1 VNKHAAPAKATVQN
15 LLSVARRY
23 GTPTYAYDLS
33 GISSQVEKLKSF
45 FSSTVDI
52 LYSLK
57 ANPSLGIC
65 QFIAGAGLGADVA
78 SSGELLTALRAGFP
92 PHRIF
97 VSGPYKSPE
106 MLGLVSSLPG
116 VTLSLDSVSELHQ
129 ISNSDQAYR
138 AVLRLRPDYA
148 SDAIV
153 DTGSASRFGIP
164 CAELHQCKK
173 YLRSS
178 AIEIVGFHIFSGSQ
192 MLNAQAVIEHL
203 RGAVKLS
210 MRAADSLG
218 LSPEVLNLGGGF
230 GVPYGTNDREL
241 ELEPITE
248 ELSILVKRMFP
259 TRVVIELGRYL
270 VAQAGWYLTSVV
282 ANQTNEGR
290 QAVVVDGGTHHR
302 SDICRIGLRTKALAP
317 VVLHENR
324 ESHSAIATDVL
335 GCLCLPDDVLAEA
348 SALPQLEIGDV
359 LAFANA
365 GAYGLS
371 ASPALFLSH
380 PLPAEVLYEGV
391 TMELLRPRQTADS
404 LLKHQ
409 NLVSLSAH

>member
-1 VNKHAAPAKATVQN
+1 M
-15 LLSVARRY
+15 
-23 GTPTYAYDLS
+23 
-33 GISSQVEKLKSF
+33 
-45 FSSTVDI
+45 
-52 LYSLK
+52 
-57 ANPSLGIC
+57 
-65 QFIAGAGLGADVA
+65 AGEGLGADVA
-78 SSGELLTALRAGFP
+78 SSGELLIALRAGFS
-92 PHRIF
+92 PHQIF

-106 MLGLVSSLPG
+106 MLGQVSSLSE
-116 VTLSLDSVSELHQ
+116 VTLSIDSVSELQQ
-129 ISNSDQAYR
+129 ISSSNQAYR

-164 CAELHQCKK
+164 YSELSICHQ
-173 YLRSS
+173 YLESG
-178 AIEIVGFHIFSGSQ
+178 AIDMVGFHIFCGSQ
-192 MLNAQAVIEHL
+192 MLNARAVIEHL

-230 GVPYGTNDREL
+230 GIPYGRNDGEL
-241 ELEPITE
+241 ELEPIAE
-248 ELSILVKRMFP
+248 ELSILAERVFP

-282 ANQTNEGR
+282 GTQTNEGR
-290 QAVVVDGGTHHR
+290 LAVVVDGGTHHR
-302 SDICRIGLRTKALAP
+302 SDMCRLGLRTKALPP
-317 VVLHENR
+317 VVLNEKR
-324 ESHSAIATDVL
+324 QSTVATDVL

-348 SALPQLEIGDV
+348 SALPPLEIGDV

-371 ASPALFLSH
+371 ASPVLFLSH
-380 PLPAEVLYEGV
+380 PMPAEVIFEGM

-404 LLKHQ
+404 LLMYQ
-409 NLVSLSAH
+409 NLASLSDR